1 MDLQE
6 VSFPVTIGQ
15 LVNQEVLVAEE
26 KVVTAQVKQVMETNL
41 L

>member
-1 MDLQE
+1 M
-6 VSFPVTIGQ
+6 VAVVYMVVTQ